1 VGHWNIFCNTRTY
14 WNTFYNIGAD
24 WNISCRPCDRN
35 LKDVDVISQ
44 RLRRVEQLDRLP
56 SAVLRQL
63 ALYGYYEDLEEDI
76 TCK

>member
-1 VGHWNIFCNTRTY
+1 
-14 WNTFYNIGAD
+14 
-24 WNISCRPCDRN
+24 
-35 LKDVDVISQ
+35 
-44 RLRRVEQLDRLP
+44 VEQLDRLP

>member
-1 VGHWNIFCNTRTY
+1 M
-14 WNTFYNIGAD
+14 
-24 WNISCRPCDRN
+24 SCRPCDRN